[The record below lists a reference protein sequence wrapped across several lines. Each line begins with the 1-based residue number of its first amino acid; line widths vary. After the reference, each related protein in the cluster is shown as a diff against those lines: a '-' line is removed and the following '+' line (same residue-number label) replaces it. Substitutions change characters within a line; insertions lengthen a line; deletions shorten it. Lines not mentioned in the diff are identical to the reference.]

1 MDFGDWHQGQLPLI
15 LIRLGEIMKKMFT
28 LSFSLLT
35 GFFLA
40 ACSSSSSS
48 SAGEADSSSSSS
60 ASDECTLKEEGVKIL
75 QPAGGESFK
84 IGDSIVIKFVANYAN
99 AGSFE
104 VLYRTNPDDEGT
116 SLFENSIGD
125 EAPDGTKCTTVKAY
139 LSESLSASDEAF
151 IRVRAYNKRNVRAD
165 SETFSV
171 KE

>member
-1 MDFGDWHQGQLPLI
+1 
-15 LIRLGEIMKKMFT
+15 MKKIFP
-28 LSFSLLT
+28 LSISLLS

-48 SAGEADSSSSSS
+48 SAGEADS
-60 ASDECTLKEEGVKIL
+60 DECTLTEEGVKIL

-84 IGDSIVIKFVANYAN
+84 IGDSLVIKFVANYAN

-116 SLFENSIGD
+116 SLFDKSIGD

-139 LSESLSASDEAF
+139 LSESLNASDEAF
-151 IRVRAYNKRNVRAD
+151 IRVRAYNARKVRAD